1 MNKRSSETRH
11 QHILNDISDNIV
23 SGKWAP
29 GFQLPFEVE
38 LAEHYNVSR
47 MTVNKVMT
55 QLVAAGMI
63 ERRRKKGSFVRMPQS
78 HAAVLP
84 INEISIEIES
94 LKLSYSFKILSDSI
108 RKADASEKARFH
120 MEDDD
125 FIRSVT
131 CLHYGNQH
139 PFCLEHRVINLA
151 SVPEAK
157 DADFSNIAPGNWLV
171 DQVPWSSAH
180 NEIKARNVNAATAK
194 ILNIG
199 EHSACL
205 CVERFTKNNIGIVTF
220 VELTYP
226 GERHTIIAEFTPNA
240 S

>member
-1 MNKRSSETRH
+1 MTKRSNETRH
-11 QHILNDISDNIV
+11 QHILNDISDKILT
-23 SGKWAP
+23 GKWSP

-38 LAEHYNVSR
+38 LAEHYGVSR

-84 INEISIEIES
+84 INEISMEIES
-94 LKLSYSFKILSDSI
+94 LNLFYSWKILSDTI
-108 RKADASEKARFH
+108 RKADSHDKLH
-120 MEDDD
+120 LDIEDGGLVRD
-125 FIRSVT
+125 IS
-131 CLHYGNQH
+131 CLHYGNHH
-139 PFCLEHRVINLA
+139 PFCLERRLINLV

-157 DADFSNIAPGNWLV
+157 NADFSTIAPGNWLV

-180 NEIKARNVNAATAK
+180 NEIKARNINGSRAK
-194 ILNIG
+194 ILNIS

-205 CVERFTKNNIGIVTF
+205 CVERFTRNNLGVVTF

-226 GERHTIIAEFTPNA
+226 GDHHSIIAEFTPNA